1 MRLITLLL
9 FYLSLV
15 GCAGIDTVRE
25 SFSGMANYFSGGEDN
40 AEPPNKLTEYTP
52 EIKVDVLWK
61 ERIGVGS
68 AEKTLKL
75 VPVISAGKIIVADS
89 KGLVQAR
96 NLHDGA
102 LYWEIETELPLA
114 AGPGVGAGTVVLGT
128 SKAQVV
134 ALNSENGK
142 VLWSVKVSSEVLSIP
157 VISNGIVIVHSTDGT
172 VVALNE
178 KTGAKLWGYES
189 NVPALSVRGT
199 GTPVIAEDRVIGGYD
214 SGKLIALRLND
225 GKNVW
230 ETGVAIP
237 KGRSEVERLVDI
249 DADATSVG
257 GTIFVAS
264 YRGGVSAVSEL
275 DGEVLWQNDSVSS
288 YTGLSNDWRYL
299 YLSDSVGDVWQ
310 LEQRSGSSLW
320 KQKDLHQRQ
329 LSAPVAY
336 ENFVVVGDFE
346 GYVHWLSTVDGRLL
360 GREKVTDVPIDAKPI
375 VTDNVVFVYAKDG
388 TLVALKAEIK

>member
-52 EIKVDVLWK
+52 EIKVDILWK

-142 VLWSVKVSSEVLSIP
+142 VLWTVKVSSEVLSIP
-157 VISNGIVIVHSTDGT
+157 VISNGIVIVHCTDGT

-225 GKNVW
+225 GKYVW

-264 YRGGVSAVSEL
+264 YHGGVSAVSEL

-329 LSAPVAY
+329 LSAPAAY

-360 GREKVTDVPIDAKPI
+360 GREKVTDVPIDAKPV
-375 VTDNVVFVYAKDG
+375 VTDNVVYVYAKDG
-388 TLVALKAEIK
+388 TLAALKVEIK